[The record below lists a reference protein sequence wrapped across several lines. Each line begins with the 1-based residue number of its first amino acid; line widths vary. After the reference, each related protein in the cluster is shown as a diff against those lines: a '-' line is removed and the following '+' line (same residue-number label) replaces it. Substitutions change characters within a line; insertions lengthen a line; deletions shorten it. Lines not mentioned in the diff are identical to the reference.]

1 MSADN
6 SRRLALA
13 CFVSLIVL
21 GIAWETWLAPLRPGG
36 WLMALKVVPLAIAL
50 PAIAAGR
57 LRAYQWWSML
67 ILLYFVEGAVR
78 ATSDAGLS
86 AALAAIETLLSVLA
100 FASILLYVRA
110 IRARPPQVRAAAP
123 ASRAPC
129 R

>member
-1 MSADN
+1 MSADT

-21 GIAWETWLAPLRPGG
+21 GIAWETWLAPLRPGA
-36 WLMALKVVPLAIAL
+36 WLMALKVVPLAIAV

-57 LRAYQWWSML
+57 LRVYQWWSML

-78 ATSDAGLS
+78 ATSDTGLS

-100 FASILLYVRA
+100 FAAILLYVRA
-110 IRARPPQVRAAAP
+110 VREQPVRTRAAG
-123 ASRAPC
+123 
-129 R
+129 